1 MASIEINS
9 VNSLINDSSL
19 KAYYRFE
26 SGALTTDS
34 SGEGHTLTAIS
45 DPAEDASGKFGGAVV
60 LDENDAY
67 SATDHADFKPT
78 GNWTVGCWIKKNG
91 ASTGYI
97 FESFI
102 SAASKYAGI
111 RLITLTAT
119 GYLQVSSYRN
129 TGTTI
134 NTDYKV
140 LVGSVNVC
148 DNNWNFAV
156 ATWDGSYLRLYVN
169 GSPDTNVA
177 WANSAGFQATSN
189 VRIGCNYAPASFLT
203 GSLDD
208 VFLINGTALSAD
220 QIESIYD
227 GTINS
232 ASPSISPSVSPSQ
245 SPSSSISPSTSPSI
259 SVSLSPSI
267 SLSQSPSQSI
277 SPSVS
282 LSISPSSSP
291 STSISPS
298 KSPSIS
304 VSASPSKSPSQ
315 SPSQSLSP
323 SVSPSASPSASSSVS
338 VSISPSLS
346 PSLSPSPS
354 PGWQN
359 YTKGDYA
366 ELPANDNDLENLY
379 TAGDVLNVDTKNDI
393 YAEQTATSQ
402 YAIHQFKDYA
412 GANTSCNL
420 EWEGQTNCSPS
431 LSTVFLQIYN
441 RVSES
446 WETVDSDN
454 TSPANTDF
462 SLTANVADLT
472 NYKDASNV
480 ISCRVYQLDV

>member
-45 DPAEDASGKFGGAVV
+45 VPTADASGKFGGAVAFAG
-60 LDENDAY
+60 DDAY
-67 SATDHADFKPT
+67 SAVDHADFKPT
-78 GNWTVGCWIKKNG
+78 GNFTVGFWIKTT
-91 ASTGYI
+91 SV
-97 FESFI
+97 
-102 SAASKYAGI
+102 AASGPLASFSQNTNLAGW
-111 RLITLTAT
+111 RMYVGAT
-119 GYLQVSSYRN
+119 TGTVQFLSGRN
-129 TGTTI
+129 TG
-134 NTDYKV
+134 
-140 LVGSVNVC
+140 
-148 DNNWNFAV
+148 AV
-156 ATWDGSYLRLYVN
+156 AGKDYQLITSTNGINDGNWHFVVGTYDGSYLRIYIDGV
-169 GSPDTNVA
+169 SDADAVA
-177 WANSAGFQATSN
+177 WT
-189 VRIGCNYAPASFLT
+189 YAPGYAATNYVRAGCYVTTGTNRGFFT

-259 SVSLSPSI
+259 SVSLSPS
-267 SLSQSPSQSI
+267 QSPSQSI

-282 LSISPSSSP
+282 VSISPSASP

-298 KSPSIS
+298 RSPSIS

-323 SVSPSASPSASSSVS
+323 SVSPSASPSASPSIS

-379 TAGDVLNVDTKNDI
+379 TAGDILNVATKNDE

-441 RVSES
+441 RNTSS